1 MRHAYCPSPVRF
13 TASRIEIDVNNF
25 LRDFVA
31 QLQERRQ
38 TIARIFVVALAG
50 SLFIA
55 GTIMAMAPRV
65 WGMLNAHTQVPPSLT
80 NFSGLAQRSTVFD
93 AKGKQIGSYQ
103 LENSQL
109 MRIENVPADV
119 VAAILALEDSEF
131 QSHKGVNLR
140 AFTRAVLSNSQGGS
154 KQGASTITM
163 QVVKNEFLA
172 GLERDVRY
180 KVLQARYA
188 TMLEKEV
195 SKKTILERYLNT
207 IYLGNNTYGLQA
219 AAEVYFGKDVREL
232 TLLDGA
238 FLAGL
243 IQAPSNYDPIK
254 YPDSSR
260 ARYLQVIDRLV
271 VTGLLTQEQ
280 RDEIGDKPAIPE
292 VINKK
297 AQREVLRTYYTEE
310 VKDYLLNGSDI
321 LGTTYQQRYNTLFR
335 GGVKVFTTLDS
346 SAQLAA
352 EQAVRDQLPANKA
365 GITAAMVSLDVK
377 TGAVRAMVGGPGFVA
392 GQSEVNL
399 ALRRR
404 QTGSSV
410 KFFILA
416 AALQAGVQPDD
427 LIDGTLPCTLSNPG
441 NLDEPF
447 KITKGV
453 SQPTASLRVMTWLS
467 INCAYAKLSQIVG
480 LERVVET
487 TYRMASSQ
495 WLSKE
500 TFTIQPYASLATGAN
515 EMSPMDMAA
524 GVQTLANSGVHVEPY
539 MIERIEDSR
548 GTVLYQ
554 NKSLSIGQTLPADV
568 AINAVDVMRGV
579 IERGTARRNQLENNR
594 PAAGKTGTQDN
605 NTNAWFVGFTPQYA
619 TAVWVGD
626 PKGYTK
632 MTKQNVPEFASV
644 IGSRGGVQGAMFPA
658 MIWKSYMDEVH
669 LGLEILEFASPPSPS
684 RAPLR
689 LYLPGIE
696 CPARIVSG
704 TIPAP
709 KQVAKIATTTT
720 TATTTTPGAETPGAE
735 TTVANTVVV
744 SVLSPNTTISPTD
757 LNPYSPVPTTEQGLY
772 FYECA
777 KPLPNYVQTSN
788 GMP

>member
-1 MRHAYCPSPVRF
+1 MIVSNIFRA
-13 TASRIEIDVNNF
+13 IKEKI
-25 LRDFVA
+25 VA
-31 QLQERRQ
+31 RSQ
-38 TIARIFVVALAG
+38 TLIRLGVVVLVG
-50 SLFIA
+50 SLFTA
-55 GTIMAMAPRV
+55 GTVTSMAPRV
-65 WGMLNAHTQVPPSLT
+65 WGVLNAHTEVPPSLT
-80 NFSGLAQRSTVFD
+80 NFSGLAQRSAVFD
-93 AKGKQIGSYQ
+93 SAGAQIGSYQ
-103 LENSQL
+103 IENSQ
-109 MRIENVPADV
+109 MMNIDDVPEEV
-119 VAAILALEDSEF
+119 VAAILALEDNEF
-131 QSHKGVNLR
+131 ERHRGVNLR
-140 AFTRAVLSNSQGGS
+140 AFTRAILSNSRGGA

-172 GLERDVRY
+172 GLERDGRY

-188 TMLEKEV
+188 TMLEKEIP
-195 SKKTILERYLNT
+195 KKQILERYLNT

-219 AAEVYFGKDVREL
+219 AAEVYFGKNVGEL
-232 TLLDGA
+232 TVLNGA

-243 IQAPSNYDPIK
+243 IQAPSNYDPIQF
-254 YPDSSR
+254 PDSSR
-260 ARYLQVIDRLV
+260 ARYLQVLDRLV
-271 VTGLLTQEQ
+271 ETGLMTQSEL
-280 RDEIGDKPAIPE
+280 DALGDKPEIPE

-297 AQREVLRTYYTEE
+297 AQQDVTRTYFTEE
-310 VKDYLLNGSDI
+310 VKDFLLNGSDI

-335 GGVKVFTTLDS
+335 GGIKVFTTLDS
-346 SAQLAA
+346 AAQLAA
-352 EQAVRDQLPANKA
+352 EKAVREQLPVNKA
-365 GITAAMVSLDVK
+365 GIDAAMVSLDVK
-377 TGAVRAMVGGPGFVA
+377 SGAVRAMVGGRGFVA

-427 LIDGTLPCTLSNPG
+427 LIDGTLPCTLANPG

-447 KITKGV
+447 EITKGV
-453 SQPTASLRVMTWLS
+453 SQPTASLRLMTWLS

-487 TYRMASSQ
+487 MYRMASSQ

-515 EMSPMDMAA
+515 ELSPMDMAA
-524 GVQTLANSGVHVEPY
+524 GAQTLANAGVHVEPY
-539 MIERIEDSR
+539 MIERIEDAR

-554 NKSLSIGQTLPADV
+554 YQSAVVEQTLPVEV
-568 AINAVDVMRGV
+568 ALNAADVMRGV
-579 IERGTARRNQLENNR
+579 LERGTARRTPLEDSR

-605 NTNAWFVGFTPQYA
+605 NTNAWFVGFTPQFA

-632 MTKQNVPEFASV
+632 MTKANVPEFASV
-644 IGSRGGVQGAMFPA
+644 IGNRGGVQGAMFPA
-658 MIWKSYMDEVH
+658 MIWKSYMDDVH
-669 LGLEILEFASPPSPS
+669 RGLEILEFQTPPPATRS
-684 RAPLR
+684 PLR

-696 CPARIVSG
+696 CPAQIVSG

-709 KQVAKIATTTT
+709 TTTNASGKSTTTT
-720 TATTTTPGAETPGAE
+720 LAPDQGVG
-735 TTVANTVVV
+735 NTVVI
-744 SVLSPNTTISPTD
+744 SVLSPGTTIAPTD
-757 LNPYSPVPTTEQGLY
+757 LNPFSPVPTTDPGLY

-777 KPLPNYVQTSN
+777 KPLPSFVQTT
-788 GMP
+788 GAP

>member
-1 MRHAYCPSPVRF
+1 M
-13 TASRIEIDVNNF
+13 DNF
-25 LRDFVA
+25 LREFIA
-31 QLQERRQ
+31 QLQARRQ
-38 TIARIFVVALAG
+38 TITRIVVVSLAG
-50 SLFIA
+50 SLFIS

-65 WGMLNAHTQVPPSLT
+65 WGLLNAHTQVPPSLS

-93 AKGKQIGSYQ
+93 AQGKQIGSYQ

-109 MRIENVPADV
+109 MSIENVPADV
-119 VAAILALEDSEF
+119 VAAILALEDNEF
-131 QSHKGVNLR
+131 KNHKGVNLR

-172 GLERDVRY
+172 GLERDGRY

-195 SKKTILERYLNT
+195 PKKVILERYLNT

-243 IQAPSNYDPIK
+243 IQAPSNYDPIQ

-260 ARYLQVIDRLV
+260 TRYLQVLDRLV
-271 VTGLLTQEQ
+271 DTGLLTQEQ

-297 AQREVLRTYYTEE
+297 AQRDVSRTYFTEE
-310 VKDYLLNGSDI
+310 VKDFLLNGSDI

-447 KITKGV
+447 EITKGV

-480 LERVVET
+480 LERVVGT
-487 TYRMASSQ
+487 MYRMASSQ

-548 GTVLYQ
+548 GTILYQ
-554 NKSLSIGQTLPADV
+554 NQSLSLEQTLPADV

-579 IERGTARRNQLENNR
+579 IERGTARRTQLENNR

-669 LGLEILEFASPPSPS
+669 LGLEILEFASPPVPS

-709 KQVAKIATTTT
+709 KQDDKAAMT
-720 TATTTTPGAETPGAE
+720 TATTTTPGAE

-744 SVLSPNTTISPTD
+744 SVLSPDTTISPTD

-777 KPLPNYVQTSN
+777 KPLPNYVQTTN
-788 GMP
+788 GTP

>member
-1 MRHAYCPSPVRF
+1 M
-13 TASRIEIDVNNF
+13 NNF
-25 LRDFVA
+25 LRDFIA
-31 QLQERRQ
+31 QLQARRQ
-38 TIARIFVVALAG
+38 TIARIFVVVVAG
-50 SLFIA
+50 SLFIS
-55 GTIMAMAPRV
+55 GTIVGIAPRV
-65 WGMLNAHTQVPPSLT
+65 WGILNAHTQVPPSLT

-93 AKGKQIGSYQ
+93 AQGKQIGSYQ

-109 MRIENVPADV
+109 MSIENVPADV
-119 VAAILALEDSEF
+119 VAAILALEDNEF
-131 QSHKGVNLR
+131 QNHKGVNLR

-172 GLERDVRY
+172 GLERDGRY

-195 SKKTILERYLNT
+195 PKKVILERYLNT

-260 ARYLQVIDRLV
+260 ARYLQVLDRLV
-271 VTGLLTQEQ
+271 ITGLLTQEQ
-280 RDEIGDKPAIPE
+280 REEIGDKPAIPE

-297 AQREVLRTYYTEE
+297 AQRDVSRTYFTEE
-310 VKDYLLNGSDI
+310 VKDFLLNGSDI

-346 SAQLAA
+346 AAQLAA

-447 KITKGV
+447 EITKGV

-548 GTVLYQ
+548 GTILYQ
-554 NKSLSIGQTLPADV
+554 NQSLSLEQTLPADV

-579 IERGTARRNQLENNR
+579 IERGTARRAQLENNR

-669 LGLEILEFASPPSPS
+669 LGLEILEFAAPPAPS

-696 CPARIVSG
+696 CPARIISG

-709 KQVAKIATTTT
+709 KQDAK
-720 TATTTTPGAETPGAE
+720 TATTMPTTTPGAE

-744 SVLSPNTTISPTD
+744 SVLSPDTTILPTD
-757 LNPYSPVPTTEQGLY
+757 LNPFSPVPTTEQGLY

-777 KPLPNYVQTSN
+777 KPLPNYVQTTN
-788 GMP
+788 GTP